1 MSAPA
6 SQRNGQMESPNA
18 CRPCGPASTTPTSVS
33 TLDAVSVADERR
45 KHRSRLAYTRYFMC
59 RPGPVALLAACASRT
74 RRPRG
79 TQKLR
84 AAPLHASL
92 SDDELWCIRM
102 GHERARAHRQ
112 RRPELAVARR
122 KVGHSRADRHWR
134 IGREKPQIERA
145 KKRRL
150 ISANATKSAVRSAAT
165 RAVRR
170 ARAHRQR
177 RPELAIAR
185 RKVGHSRVDRH
196 WRIGSRSLKSSRANK
211 RWLIEAAA
219 TKSPASRLIACDVR

>member
-1 MSAPA
+1 MQAMRARIHDPDIGQHAGRSVSVGRA
-6 SQRNGQMESPNA
+6 SQAPITTRLHEIFHVSAGTRCAP
-18 CRPCGPASTTPTSVS
+18 CR
-33 TLDAVSVADERR
+33 LRFAV
-45 KHRSRLAYTRYFMC
+45 
-59 RPGPVALLAACASRT
+59 SRT